1 MPPRIT
7 VIAHV
12 ETNDSSLAE
21 LVESLDAQSLS
32 YRDFSVVLLVPEG
45 AAALRRRLDQLAAR
59 RPNVVIQPFEGRWW
73 DALCSTSAAVATTSI
88 LPLSPDLCG
97 GATRLHPEAL
107 RRLSDFFETND
118 CDVVLARAS
127 RSSAQVAIP
136 FELRHDAPRIE
147 RENAAM
153 LLNAAALAYRTEY
166 IRTHHPVRDASDLVE
181 IDQPTT
187 IGILGSYPIVARR
200 SGDDDSPQQDAL
212 SPRVDDVTA
221 SWRNGRILLAADT
234 ADGEDHRTC
243 LLSIMEPE
251 SGLEYWLP
259 TASDASSAWELDIR
273 SAALGAPLSDG
284 QWSLMS
290 NVYAADGE
298 PVARS
303 PVPATTLATGI
314 VDGKLVVG
322 ASTKGTLVID
332 VGATKSSP
340 VASVDVDQVHI
351 TEDVRGA
358 LLTARLPKVYTKGPA
373 VIDGAIMLDRFKL
386 PARLAADEQRVSLQ
400 FFVSGL
406 AGESTLFTQFGA
418 SPAAATGL
426 NLVITGTGEMGV
438 RPTPP
443 PPPPEPR
450 KSSPAAPRKP
460 PRAPAAPPKPAPVL
474 TRLRRSVPEPLEP
487 LARRLS
493 RNPVAR
499 RLYRRMTHH

>member
-12 ETNDSSLAE
+12 ETNDSALVE
-21 LVESLDAQSLS
+21 LVESFDAQSLS
-32 YRDFSVVLLVPEG
+32 YRDFSVVLLVPES
-45 AAALRRRLDQLAAR
+45 AAALRRRLEQLAAR
-59 RPNVVIQPFEGRWW
+59 RPNVVIQPFAGGWS
-73 DALCSTSAAVATTSI
+73 DAFCSTSAAVATPSI

-127 RSSAQVAIP
+127 WSSAQIPIP
-136 FELRHDAPRIE
+136 FELRRDVPRIE
-147 RENAAM
+147 RETAPKLLSAATV
-153 LLNAAALAYRTEY
+153 AYRTEY
-166 IRTHHPVRDASDLVE
+166 IRTHALVGDASDLAE
-181 IDQPTT
+181 IDPSTT

-200 SGDDDSPQQDAL
+200 CGNDDLPPQDAL
-212 SPRVDDVTA
+212 SQRVVDVTA
-221 SWRNGRILLAADT
+221 SWQNGRILLAADT
-234 ADGEDHRTC
+234 ANGEDNRTC
-243 LLSIMEPE
+243 LLSIVEPE

-259 TASDASSAWELDIR
+259 KASDAASAWELDVR

-284 QWSLMS
+284 QWSVMS

-303 PVPATTLATGI
+303 SVPATALETGI

-322 ASTKGTLVID
+322 ASVKGTLVID

-340 VASVDVDQVHI
+340 VASVDVDEVHI

-358 LLTARLPKVYTKGPA
+358 LFRAHLPKVYTTGPGA
-373 VIDGAIMLDRFKL
+373 IDGAIMLDRFRL
-386 PARLAADEQRVSLQ
+386 PARLVADQQGVSLQ

-406 AGESTLFTQFGA
+406 AGESTLFTKFGA

-426 NLVITGTGEMGV
+426 NLVISGTGEMGV
-438 RPTPP
+438 TPTP

-450 KSSPAAPRKP
+450 KSPPAARPKP
-460 PRAPAAPPKPAPVL
+460 PRAAAVPPKPTPVL
-474 TRLRRSVPEPLEP
+474 RRLRRSVPEPLEP

-493 RNPVAR
+493 RNSVAR
-499 RLYRRMTHH
+499 GLYRRMTQR

>member
-1 MPPRIT
+1 VPPRIT

-12 ETNDSSLAE
+12 ETNDSALAE

-32 YRDFSVVLLVPEG
+32 YRDFSVVLLVPG
-45 AAALRRRLDQLAAR
+45 SAAELRRRLEQLAGR
-59 RPNVVIQPFEGRWW
+59 RPNVVIQVFEGRWS
-73 DALCSTSAAVATTSI
+73 DALCSTSATVATPSI
-88 LPLSPDLCG
+88 VPLSPDLCG
-97 GATRLHPEAL
+97 GATRLHPDAL

-127 RSSAQVAIP
+127 RSSAQIPIP
-136 FELRHDAPRIE
+136 FELQRDASRIG
-147 RENAAM
+147 RENAAK
-153 LLNAAALAYRTEY
+153 LLGAAALAYRTEY
-166 IRTHHPVRDASDLVE
+166 IRTHPPVRDAADLVA
-181 IDQPTT
+181 IDPSTT
-187 IGILGSYPIVARR
+187 IATLGSYPIVARR
-200 SGDDDSPQQDAL
+200 SGDDDSLPQDGL
-212 SPRVDDVTA
+212 SPTVDDVTA

-234 ADGEDHRTC
+234 ANRQDHRST
-243 LLSIMEPE
+243 LLSIREPE

-259 TASDASSAWELDIR
+259 MASDVASAWELDVC
-273 SAALGAPLSDG
+273 SAALGDPLSDG
-284 QWSLMS
+284 QWSVMS
-290 NVYAADGE
+290 NVYTADGE
-298 PVARS
+298 PVARC
-303 PVPATTLATGI
+303 PVPGTALAPGI

-322 ASTKGTLVID
+322 ASIKDTFVID

-340 VASVDVDQVHI
+340 VASVDVDQVQI

-358 LLTARLPKVYTKGPA
+358 LFTAHLPKVYTTGSGA
-373 VIDGAIMLDRFKL
+373 IDGAVMLDRFRL
-386 PARLAADEQRVSLQ
+386 PARLAADEQGVSLQ

-418 SPAAATGL
+418 SPVTATGL
-426 NLVITGTGEMGV
+426 NLVITGTGEMSV
-438 RPTPP
+438 TPTPP
-443 PPPPEPR
+443 PPPPQPR
-450 KSSPAAPRKP
+450 KSPTAAPRKP

>member
-12 ETNDSSLAE
+12 ETNDSTLAE
-21 LVESLDAQSLS
+21 LVESFDAQSLS
-32 YRDFSVVLLVPEG
+32 YRDFSVVLLVPES
-45 AAALRRRLDQLAAR
+45 AAALRRRLELLTAR
-59 RPNVVIQPFEGRWW
+59 RPNVVIQPFEGGWS
-73 DALCSTSAAVATTSI
+73 DALCSTSAAVATPSI

-127 RSSAQVAIP
+127 RSSAQIPIP
-136 FELRHDAPRIE
+136 FELRRDVPRIE
-147 RENAAM
+147 PETAPKP
-153 LLNAAALAYRTEY
+153 LSAAALAYRTEY
-166 IRTHHPVRDASDLVE
+166 IRALGPVGAASDLAE
-181 IDQPTT
+181 IDPSST
-187 IGILGSYPIVARR
+187 IGVLGSYPIVARR
-200 SGDDDSPQQDAL
+200 SGVDDSPPQGAL
-212 SPRVDDVTA
+212 SPRVVEVTA
-221 SWRNGRILLAADT
+221 SWRNGRILLAADM
-234 ADGEDHRTC
+234 ANGEDNQTC
-243 LLSIMEPE
+243 LLSIVEPK

-259 TASDASSAWELDIR
+259 TASDAASAGELDVR

-284 QWSLMS
+284 QWSVMS

-303 PVPATTLATGI
+303 SVPATALETGM

-322 ASTKGTLVID
+322 ASSKGTLVID

-358 LLTARLPKVYTKGPA
+358 LFRAHLPKVYATGPDA
-373 VIDGAIMLDRFKL
+373 IDGAIMLDRFRL
-386 PARLAADEQRVSLQ
+386 PARLVADQQGVSLQ

-426 NLVITGTGEMGV
+426 NLVISGTGEMGV
-438 RPTPP
+438 TPTPP

-450 KSSPAAPRKP
+450 KSPPAARPKP
-460 PRAPAAPPKPAPVL
+460 PRAPAVPPKTVPVL
-474 TRLRRSVPEPLEP
+474 RRLRRSVPEPLEP

-493 RNPVAR
+493 RNSVAR
-499 RLYRRMTHH
+499 GLYRRMTQR